1 MSAPHAWYLVRTKS
15 NKETYVRDQLSHIVP
30 NVFLPMLKP
39 SLPRLHRLHRANPS
53 VVPLFPQYIFARF
66 HLATHY
72 FDIRYLPGV
81 TGFVSTGLEPLEV
94 SEEIVDSV
102 RARCTDGVV
111 QLSPKPFLCGEHVR
125 MIEGPFRNFE
135 AIFEGYLSGVKRVA
149 ILIDTIEGRGV
160 RVVADASTI
169 ARL

>member
-1 MSAPHAWYLVRTKS
+1 M
-15 NKETYVRDQLSHIVP
+15 
-30 NVFLPMLKP
+30 
-39 SLPRLHRLHRANPS
+39 
-53 VVPLFPQYIFARF
+53 
-66 HLATHY
+66 
-72 FDIRYLPGV
+72 
-81 TGFVSTGLEPLEV
+81 EPLEV

-111 QLSPKPFLCGEHVR
+111 QLNPKPFRYGEHVR
-125 MIEGPFRNFE
+125 MVEGPFRNFE

-149 ILIDTIEGRGV
+149 ILIDTIEGGGV

>member
-1 MSAPHAWYLVRTKS
+1 MSAPQAWYLVRTKS
-15 NKETYVRDQLSHIVP
+15 NKETYVRDQLSRIVP
-30 NVFLPMLKP
+30 NVFLPMLRP
-39 SLPRLHRLHRANPS
+39 SLPLHRANAS
-53 VVPLFPQYIFARF
+53 LVPLFPQYIFARF

-81 TGFVSTGLEPLEV
+81 TGFVSTGMEPLEV

-102 RARCTDGVV
+102 RVRCTDGVV
-111 QLSPKPFLCGEHVR
+111 QLNPKPFRYGEHVR
-125 MIEGPFRNFE
+125 MVEGPFRNFE

-160 RVVADASTI
+160 RVVADASTV